1 MKIKQDEVFSL
12 YKNEEVLQTTT
23 KYDGFDL
30 VETVLANDVDKVLY
44 ATVVT
49 PYKNVLFSTLEN
61 GEGKIEVFEID
72 EEHFVLSTIKE
83 AMVIRLI
90 DNKPYVLAAVSASM
104 PTTMYKVPNYLVEN
118 NLIVLTDY
126 LPDENRNL
134 QYLFNFKEGKIISSG
149 YDTIE
154 VVNKKIRASYGLA
167 DGLLDKDGS
176 FILNGDDEDTK
187 KPSFFKRIFRRE
199 DKVVGRYL

>member
-126 LPDENRNL
+126 LPEENRNL

>member
-126 LPDENRNL
+126 LPEENRNL

-199 DKVVGRYL
+199 DKVIGRYL

>member
-104 PTTMYKVPNYLVEN
+104 PTTMYQAPNYLVEN

-126 LPDENRNL
+126 LTDENRNL

>member
-72 EEHFVLSTIKE
+72 EDHFVLSTIKE

-104 PTTMYKVPNYLVEN
+104 PTTMYQAPNYLVEN

-154 VVNKKIRASYGLA
+154 VVNKKIKASYGLA

>member
-104 PTTMYKVPNYLVEN
+104 PTTMYQAPNYLVEN

-154 VVNKKIRASYGLA
+154 VVNKKIKASYGLA

>member
-104 PTTMYKVPNYLVEN
+104 PTTMYKAPNYLVEN

-149 YDTIE
+149 YDTIDI
-154 VVNKKIRASYGLA
+154 VNKKIRASYGLA

>member
-104 PTTMYKVPNYLVEN
+104 PTTMYQAPNYLVEN